1 MNAGLLVFILLL
13 ALSFLG
19 IPIFVALGI
28 GTLVALNMAD
38 LPLLVLPQK
47 LFAGMNSSSLLAIP
61 FFILAGNLMSRSITG
76 KLIDVAN
83 ALIGR
88 IKGSLALVTV
98 VASALFGAI
107 SGSGVATAS
116 AIGGLTIP
124 AMKKEGYPA
133 PFAVAVSSI
142 SSILGPIIPPSITL
156 IVYASITN
164 VSVSKLFIGSVIP
177 GLMLVLCLMGY
188 ALVYGKRYNLPAH
201 EKMPAKEVAKTF
213 KSGIWALLMPI
224 IILGGIFGGIFTA
237 TEAAAGGTPVTEQIQ
252 IYTDCDVIMQI
263 LPTHAIIRQSV
274 EAAVK
279 YGKKGNIIID
289 LSSTAPDIIR
299 ELYQEVKDAG
309 MSLLDSPI
317 SGGNPMAIAGTLAI
331 MTGGDREAFDKVKP
345 LLECMGHPVYTG
357 GSGSGSVTKLV
368 NNMVAGA
375 YMVVIAEAY
384 AFAAKAG
391 IDLQTTFEATRGGFA
406 GGPVYENKVPKLI
419 KRDYEPGARVAVHR
433 KDILNAK
440 HFAHHMGVDTP
451 MTDVVLRVMD
461 WMNDNGHIDE
471 DQIAMVKY
479 YEDKM
484 DVTVGEEK

>member
-1 MNAGLLVFILLL
+1 MKIG
-13 ALSFLG
+13 FLG
-19 IPIFVALGI
+19 LGVM
-28 GTLVALNMAD
+28 GLPMAKN
-38 LPLLVLPQK
+38 LLKKSGCEVL
-47 LFAGMNSSSLLAIP
+47 GY
-61 FFILAGNLMSRSITG
+61 
-76 KLIDVAN
+76 DVAK
-83 ALIGR
+83 ARLEE
-88 IKGSLALVTV
+88 
-98 VASALFGAI
+98 F
-107 SGSGVATAS
+107 
-116 AIGGLTIP
+116 
-124 AMKKEGYPA
+124 
-133 PFAVAVSSI
+133 
-142 SSILGPIIPPSITL
+142 
-156 IVYASITN
+156 
-164 VSVSKLFIGSVIP
+164 
-177 GLMLVLCLMGY
+177 
-188 ALVYGKRYNLPAH
+188 
-201 EKMPAKEVAKTF
+201 
-213 KSGIWALLMPI
+213 
-224 IILGGIFGGIFTA
+224 
-237 TEAAAGGTPVTEQIQ
+237 AAAGGTPVSDQLD
-252 IYTDCDVIMQI
+252 IYKNCDVIMQI
-263 LPTHAIIRQSV
+263 LPTHAIIRDSV
-274 EAAVK
+274 EKAVE
-279 YGKKGNIIID
+279 YGKPGNIIID

-299 ELYQEVKDAG
+299 ELYQEVKAAG

-331 MTGGDREAFDKVKP
+331 MTGGDREAFDRVKP

-440 HFAHHMGVDTP
+440 AYAHKLGVDLP

-484 DVTVGEEK
+484 DVTVGGEK